1 MQVRTVSR
9 AALSYEVSIQAVH
22 NWLRAGYIKRVFPD
36 SGVVL
41 VDLDEIAKA
50 RQRGLIL
57 VDR

>member
-9 AALSYEVSIQAVH
+9 AALTYEVSIQSVH
-22 NWLRAGYIKRVFPD
+22 NWLHAGYIHRVFPN

-41 VDLDEIAKA
+41 VDLDEIARA
-50 RQRGLIL
+50 RQKGLIL